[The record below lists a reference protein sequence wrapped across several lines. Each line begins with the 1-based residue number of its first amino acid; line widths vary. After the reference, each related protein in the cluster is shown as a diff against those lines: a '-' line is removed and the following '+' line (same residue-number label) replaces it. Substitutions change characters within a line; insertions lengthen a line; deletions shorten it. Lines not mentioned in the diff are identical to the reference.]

1 MIYLYHNLILK
12 MIIDQCVSVTDL
24 KRDTKSILSSL
35 KIDGPKIIFVNNKP
49 VAVLK
54 DISDSDLVISE
65 EFNFEFWEE
74 WIDPKIILDHFNK

>member
-1 MIYLYHNLILK
+1 MLYLYHNLILN
-12 MIIDQCVSVTDL
+12 MITDQCISVTDL

-35 KIDGPKIIFVNNKP
+35 KIDGPKIVFVNNKP

-54 DISDSDLVISE
+54 DISASDLVISE

-74 WIDPKIILDHFNK
+74 WIDPKVILDHFNK